1 DERKK
6 IAEIKYAALI
16 TEKNIPH
23 QTAKEI
29 LNLFQNIGKNPN
41 VLKSMTMGRTKCQNI
56 ISNVLCPVETE
67 RVVNNIQNTRF
78 SIFIDETSDI
88 TNEKWM
94 TFLVRYVDSDTL
106 DIRTQLVK
114 LIDIDAKDC
123 SAEKL
128 FKAFELE
135 MTKFQIPFLN
145 IIALSCDNASVITGK
160 HLSFKKNLES
170 KCKNLLTFS
179 CPCHSA
185 TLVAHAACAKI
196 PAHCEEFLRKIA
208 SYINS
213 SPKRLAVFNEFSECF
228 QDTNRKI
235 LKLCDTRWLSHYLCI
250 DRLLELWDS
259 IKYFLNEIVVSEK
272 TKSGEYLLS
281 LMENVNIKAYYLFLK
296 YVLNFFNS
304 FNAFFQAHETRIHIL
319 QTKSVNF
326 LVQISEHFLKPDL
339 LKHLLTNLSFHK
351 KENQIS
357 LDNVNL
363 GPRYEEYLYKL
374 VKEGHANVVTII
386 RQNCLQFYIT
396 AAEEIR
402 KRLPVNNIF
411 LHKLQVFQPDVA
423 LFDKNRE
430 SSFNDVSFIAKT
442 LHGFDEDGLKNE
454 WFQLYSDSTIKKT
467 IKKKQNLSTIN
478 FDSMWKEIL
487 KRQSIS
493 NPKYPNLKS
502 LISTIRSLPNS
513 NADPERT
520 FSVLS
525 DIKTKK
531 RNRLS
536 TTTINA

>member
-1 DERKK
+1 MIIGPFFFPENHHVNGEIYADFIEHTLADFLEDVPLALRRIIIFQQDGHPAHTSIVAQSDIHKTKSEESDKTNKSNEDLYTQADESLLIFDERKK

-106 DIRTQLVK
+106 DIRTQL
-114 LIDIDAKDC
+114 
-123 SAEKL
+123 
-128 FKAFELE
+128 
-135 MTKFQIPFLN
+135 
-145 IIALSCDNASVITGK
+145 
-160 HLSFKKNLES
+160 
-170 KCKNLLTFS
+170 
-179 CPCHSA
+179 
-185 TLVAHAACAKI
+185 
-196 PAHCEEFLRKIA
+196 
-208 SYINS
+208 
-213 SPKRLAVFNEFSECF
+213 
-228 QDTNRKI
+228 
-235 LKLCDTRWLSHYLCI
+235 
-250 DRLLELWDS
+250 
-259 IKYFLNEIVVSEK
+259 
-272 TKSGEYLLS
+272 
-281 LMENVNIKAYYLFLK
+281 
-296 YVLNFFNS
+296 
-304 FNAFFQAHETRIHIL
+304 
-319 QTKSVNF
+319 
-326 LVQISEHFLKPDL
+326 
-339 LKHLLTNLSFHK
+339 
-351 KENQIS
+351 
-357 LDNVNL
+357 
-363 GPRYEEYLYKL
+363 
-374 VKEGHANVVTII
+374 
-386 RQNCLQFYIT
+386 FYIT

-454 WFQLYSDSTIKKT
+454 C
-467 IKKKQNLSTIN
+467 
-478 FDSMWKEIL
+478 MWKEIL

-536 TTTINA
+536 TTTINASCVFKSALKTRGETALNMIVDEKHLQRMSTDNLYGPSLKKKEVV